1 MPTRSRASST
11 RRRLPTVSVL
21 AYEGMTA
28 FETGIVTE
36 VFGLRWPDLEQSWY
50 DLRICTENAEPV
62 NMVGGARLHTPYGL
76 KEFARADTVIVPS
89 VHDINAPVSVE
100 LVAALK
106 EAHRRGARVVSIC
119 SGAFALAAAGLL
131 DGRPATTHWKYAD
144 ALRDRYPRIRVDSA
158 PLYIDGGGVFTSA
171 GCAAGLDLCL
181 HLVREDLGAAVANAV
196 ARRLIVPPHR
206 DGGQA
211 QYIES
216 PVAVDQT
223 EDRIALSMTW
233 ALEHLPETLS
243 VAQLADQAAMS
254 PRTYLRHF
262 SRRAGTSP
270 IRWLVAQRL
279 QASLELL
286 ETTETPIEEIATA
299 VGFDTAVTFRH
310 HFRQAMHTSPAAYR
324 RTFHGRAIGASPT
337 RPSPDRH
344 PHLDDGPRR
353 SSPRSRS
360 PVG

>member
-1 MPTRSRASST
+1 MATKAPARSD
-11 RRRLPTVSVL
+11 RRLPTVSVL
-21 AYEGMTA
+21 AYDGMTA

-50 DLRICTENAEPV
+50 DLRICTEDAEPV
-62 NMVGGARLHTPYGL
+62 DMVGGARLHTPYGL
-76 KEFARADTVIVPS
+76 EEFAEADTVIVPS
-89 VHDINAPVSVE
+89 VKDVTAPVSAG
-100 LVAALK
+100 LVAALR
-106 EAHRRGARVVSIC
+106 EAHQRGARVVSIC

-131 DGRPATTHWKYAD
+131 DDRRATTHWKYAD
-144 ALRDRYPRIRVDSA
+144 ALQASYPKVRVDSA
-158 PLYIDGGGVFTSA
+158 PLYVDGGGVFTSA

-181 HLVREDLGAAVANAV
+181 HLVREDKGAAVANAV

-206 DGGQA
+206 EGGQA

-216 PVAVDQT
+216 PVAVDRT

-233 ALEHLPETLS
+233 ALEHLSETLA

-270 IRWLVAQRL
+270 IRWLVAQRV

-286 ETTETPIEEIATA
+286 ETTDTPIEEIATA

-310 HFRQAMHTSPAAYR
+310 HFRHAMHTSPAAYR
-324 RTFHGRAIGASPT
+324 RTFHSRAGE
-337 RPSPDRH
+337 
-344 PHLDDGPRR
+344 GP
-353 SSPRSRS
+353 P
-360 PVG
+360 P

>member
-1 MPTRSRASST
+1 MPTTTQRCSGP
-11 RRRLPTVSVL
+11 RRLPSVSVL

-28 FETGIVTE
+28 FEMGIVTE
-36 VFGLRWPDLEQSWY
+36 VFGLRWPDLERSWY
-50 DLRICTENAEPV
+50 DLRICTEDAEPV
-62 NMVGGARLHTPYGL
+62 GMVGGARLHTPYGL
-76 KEFARADTVIVPS
+76 KEFARADTIIVPS
-89 VHDINAPVSVE
+89 VKDHTAPVSAE
-100 LVAALK
+100 LVAALRQ
-106 EAHRRGARVVSIC
+106 AYRRGARVVSIC

-131 DGRPATTHWKYAD
+131 DGRRATTHWMYAD
-144 ALRDRYPRIRVDSA
+144 ALRSRYPRVRVDSA
-158 PLYIDGGGVFTSA
+158 PLYVDGGGVFTSA

-181 HLVREDLGAAVANAV
+181 HLVRNDAGAAVANAV

-216 PVAVDQT
+216 PVAVDKT
-223 EDRIALSMTW
+223 DDRIAQSMTW
-233 ALEHLPETLS
+233 ALEHLPQTLTI
-243 VAQLADQAAMS
+243 AGLADQAAMS

-262 SRRAGTSP
+262 SRCAGTSP
-270 IRWLVAQRL
+270 IRWLITQRV

-324 RTFHGRAIGASPT
+324 RTFHSPASGAVEHATVP
-337 RPSPDRH
+337 
-344 PHLDDGPRR
+344 
-353 SSPRSRS
+353 
-360 PVG
+360 